1 MNIREYLTK
10 LNPEQVQAVQHEG
23 SPLLILAGAGS
34 GKTSVITAK
43 IAYLIAEKGIRPSQI
58 LAVTF
63 TKKAASEMMER
74 AIRLEP
80 LASKAQIRTFHSFGS
95 WFLRF
100 HAAEVGISSNFTVYD
115 DSDMVTLVS
124 KAVPSLQKK
133 NAAHYAHLISLAKDY
148 CLAWD
153 SPELAELDSDPDFP
167 EIYRQYEN
175 RLRET
180 GNVDFGDLIML
191 PVILLQ
197 ENESLRAYM
206 HSRFRVIMVDEYQ
219 DSNVAQ
225 FKLLQALA
233 GEDTYVCVVGDDDQ
247 SIYRFRGAEV
257 QNILTFQDHFPGTQ
271 IIKLVRNYRSVAP
284 ILSNADSVV
293 SNNKG
298 RLGKNLVSVRGEGG
312 KPQLFFFANQDEES
326 AFCSDMIREAH
337 KKGCPYSDWAI
348 LYRTNAQSLNFE
360 TEFMHKKIPY
370 SVVGSLKFYEREEVK
385 DALAVISFLVNPR
398 DELSFRRIVNKPPR
412 GVGDVTQDKIIAKA
426 AENRADVE
434 NLVPKL
440 GLVEACLDLLPSL
453 PKKARASLKEFLDTV
468 SELSAMLGDEEPDFG
483 SFEDDSDTTPDA
495 RVDKPGG
502 AETAEVSDGKVDS
515 ASVAEVSDAVSMRAV
530 KGAKATSL
538 FAGDSPLTLA
548 DFIEE
553 VVKKTGLLEYHEAQD
568 EIAGTQKVANL
579 QELYNSAAFFDC
591 SRKGLL
597 DFLDHIEL
605 DRAAEDNSDDTSDA
619 VTLITL
625 HNTKGLEFP
634 RVIITGME
642 TGVFPRADKTE
653 DELEEERR
661 LFYVGITRA
670 KDELYFTSCASRR
683 LYGRTDF
690 MEVSPF
696 LMELDAENLEV
707 YGRQPAAFRRNFQT
721 LHGDVGSGSGAG
733 SGSSRSGRSGT
744 GSGAGFG
751 KDASR
756 FGASGSAANSE
767 NSRFS
772 SGSGSSARGRV
783 LNTNAAA
790 DDDFDDELE
799 TVWRKGKRVYHDDF
813 GYGYITNAMYSDEG
827 MYIITVAFE
836 CGRKKSFMPAY
847 QSASFMLCGD

>member
-100 HAAEVGISSNFTVYD
+100 HAAEAGISSNFTVYD

-148 CLAWD
+148 CLKWD

-298 RLGKNLVSVRGEGG
+298 RLGKNLVSVRGEGA

-326 AFCSDMIREAH
+326 AFCSEMIRESH

-453 PKKARASLKEFLDTV
+453 PKKARTSLKEFLDVV
-468 SELSAMLGDEEPDFG
+468 SELSGMLGDEEPDFG
-483 SFEDDSDTTPDA
+483 SFEDDSDISPD
-495 RVDKPGG
+495 VSDGKLGG
-502 AETAEVSDGKVDS
+502 AETAEVSNG
-515 ASVAEVSDAVSMRAV
+515 ASLS
-530 KGAKATSL
+530 
-538 FAGDSPLTLA
+538 AGDNPLTLA

-579 QELYNSAAFFDC
+579 QELYNSASLFDC

-683 LYGRTDF
+683 LYGRTDY

-707 YGRQPAAFRRNFQT
+707 YGRQPAAFRRNFQV
-721 LHGDVGSGSGAG
+721 LHGDSVGKSGGARTGGGATG
-733 SGSSRSGRSGT
+733 SRSGT
-744 GSGAGFG
+744 GAGFG
-751 KDASR
+751 RDASK
-756 FGASGSAANSE
+756 FAP
-767 NSRFS
+767 S
-772 SGSGSSARGRV
+772 SSGSSARGHT

-813 GYGYITNAMYSDEG
+813 GYGYISNAMYSDEG

-847 QSASFMLCGD
+847 QSASLMLCGD

>member
-63 TKKAASEMMER
+63 TKKAANEMMER

-100 HAAEVGISSNFTVYD
+100 HAAEAGISSSFTVYD
-115 DSDMVTLVS
+115 DNDMVTLVS

-148 CLAWD
+148 CLTWD
-153 SPELAELDSDPDFP
+153 SPELAELESDPDFP
-167 EIYRQYEN
+167 EIYRAYDS

-197 ENESLRAYM
+197 QNESLREYM

-257 QNILTFQDHFPGTQ
+257 QNILTFQDHFPGTE

-284 ILSNADSVV
+284 ILKNSDSVV

-298 RLGKNLVSVRGEGG
+298 RLGKNLVSVRGEGK
-312 KPQLFFFANQDEES
+312 KPQLFFFGNQDEES
-326 AFCSDMIREAH
+326 SFCAEMIRDAH

-360 TEFMHKKIPY
+360 TEFLHKKIPY
-370 SVVGSLKFYEREEVK
+370 SVVGSLKFYEREEIK

-412 GVGDVTQDKIIAKA
+412 GVGEVTQDKIIAKA
-426 AENRADVE
+426 AENRVAGD
-434 NLVPKL
+434 LVPKI
-440 GLVEACLDLLPSL
+440 GIIEACLDLLPSL
-453 PKKARASLKEFLDTV
+453 PKKAKSSLKEFLDIVAEFT
-468 SELSAMLGDEEPDFG
+468 EILGADDDVPGADFAGEEAAD
-483 SFEDDSDTTPDA
+483 
-495 RVDKPGG
+495 
-502 AETAEVSDGKVDS
+502 AEVARADAEAARAD
-515 ASVAEVSDAVSMRAV
+515 AEAAEHVATKEA
-530 KGAKATSL
+530 GAL
-538 FAGDSPLTLA
+538 GNGDSPLTLA

-553 VVKKTGLLEYHEAQD
+553 VVKKTGLLEFHEAQD
-568 EIAGTQKVANL
+568 EIAGTQKVSNL
-579 QELYNSAAFFDC
+579 QELYNSASLYDC

-597 DFLDHIEL
+597 EFLDHIEL
-605 DRAAEDNSDDTSDA
+605 DRAAEDASEDSTDS

-653 DELEEERR
+653 EELEEERR

-707 YGRQPAAFRRNFQT
+707 YGRQPAAFRRNFQV
-721 LHGDVGSGSGAG
+721 LHGDSVGKSGGSYGGAKNATG
-733 SGSSRSGRSGT
+733 TRSGYGA
-744 GSGAGFG
+744 GAGFG
-751 KDASR
+751 KNADA
-756 FGASGSAANSE
+756 FGM
-767 NSRFS
+767 
-772 SGSGSSARGRV
+772 SARGHV
-783 LNTNAAA
+783 LNTKAPS

-813 GYGYITNAMYSDEG
+813 GYGYIMNAMYSDEG
-827 MYIITVAFE
+827 EYLITIAFE
-836 CGRKKSFMPAY
+836 SGRKKTFMPAY
-847 QSASFMLCGD
+847 QAASLMLCSD

>member
-1 MNIREYLTK
+1 MNVHDYLSV
-10 LNPEQVQAVQHEG
+10 LNPEQVQAVKHEG

-43 IAYLIAEKGIRPSQI
+43 IAYLISEKGVRPSQI

-63 TKKAASEMMER
+63 TKKAATEMMER
-74 AIRLEP
+74 ACRLEP

-95 WFLRF
+95 WFLRY
-100 HAAEVGISSNFTVYD
+100 HAAEAGISPNFTVYD
-115 DSDMVTLVS
+115 DTDMVTLVS

-148 CLAWD
+148 CLTWD
-153 SPELAELDSDPDFP
+153 SPELPELEADPDFP
-167 EIYRQYEN
+167 EIYRAYEN

-197 ENESLRAYM
+197 DNESLRAFM
-206 HSRFRVIMVDEYQ
+206 HSRFRVVMVDEYQ

-225 FKLLQALA
+225 FKLLQALS
-233 GEDTYVCVVGDDDQ
+233 GDDTYVCVVGDDDQ

-257 QNILTFQDHFPGTQ
+257 QNILTFQDHFPGTE

-284 ILSNADSVV
+284 ILSNADCVV
-293 SNNKG
+293 SNNKD

-326 AFCSDMIREAH
+326 AFCAQMIEEAH

-360 TEFMHKKIPY
+360 TEFLHKKIPY

-385 DALAVISFLVNPR
+385 DALAIISFLVNPR

-412 GVGDVTQDKIIAKA
+412 GIGEVSQDKIIARA
-426 AENRADVE
+426 AANRTDA

-440 GLVEACLDLLPSL
+440 GLVEASLDVLPSL
-453 PKKARASLKEFLDTV
+453 PKKAKNALKEFLDII
-468 SELSAMLGDEEPDFG
+468 SELDEMLGPEEAYG
-483 SFEDDSDTTPDA
+483 SFPDESEDGGLEESAASDA
-495 RVDKPGG
+495 AL
-502 AETAEVSDGKVDS
+502 AEKAAHKAAS
-515 ASVAEVSDAVSMRAV
+515 ASKEKV
-530 KGAKATSL
+530 
-538 FAGDSPLTLA
+538 LTLA

-553 VVKKTGLLEYHEAQD
+553 AVKKTGLVEYHEAQD

-579 QELYNSAAFFDC
+579 QELFNSAALYDC

-597 DFLDHIEL
+597 EFLDHIEL
-605 DRAAEDNSDDTSDA
+605 DRAAEEPSEENSDA

-625 HNTKGLEFP
+625 HNTKGLEFS

-642 TGVFPRADKTE
+642 TGVFPRADKKEE
-653 DELEEERR
+653 DLEEERR

-696 LMELDAENLEV
+696 LMELDAENLSV

-721 LHGDVGSGSGAG
+721 LHGNSA
-733 SGSSRSGRSGT
+733 SGT
-744 GSGAGFG
+744 GFG
-751 KDASR
+751 KNADSFVNSGR
-756 FGASGSAANSE
+756 KSSLGSA
-767 NSRFS
+767 S
-772 SGSGSSARGRV
+772 SGRI
-783 LNTNAAA
+783 LNTNATA
-790 DDDFDDELE
+790 DDDFDDTLE

-813 GYGYITNAMYSDEG
+813 GYGYITNAIYSDEG
-827 MYIITVAFE
+827 EYIITIAFE

-847 QSASFMLCGD
+847 QASSLMLCGE

>member
-100 HAAEVGISSNFTVYD
+100 HAAEAGISANYTVYD
-115 DSDMVTLVS
+115 DNDMVTLVS

-148 CLAWD
+148 CLTWD

-271 IIKLVRNYRSVAP
+271 IIKLVRNYRSIAP

-326 AFCSDMIREAH
+326 AFCSEMIREAH

-453 PKKARASLKEFLDTV
+453 PKKARTSLKEFLDTV
-468 SELSAMLGDEEPDFG
+468 SELSGMLGDEEPDFG
-483 SFEDDSDTTPDA
+483 SFEDDSDIAPDA
-495 RVDKPGG
+495 SDGKLGG
-502 AETAEVSDGKVDS
+502 AETAEVSNASGGAS
-515 ASVAEVSDAVSMRAV
+515 AV
-530 KGAKATSL
+530 GASAAALDKNLS
-538 FAGDSPLTLA
+538 AGDSPLTLA

-579 QELYNSAAFFDC
+579 QELYNSAALFDC

-605 DRAAEDNSDDTSDA
+605 DRAAEDNSGDTSDA

-707 YGRQPAAFRRNFQT
+707 YGRQPAAFKRNFQT
-721 LHGDVGSGSGAG
+721 LHGDVGATH
-733 SGSSRSGRSGT
+733 SGR
-744 GSGAGFG
+744 SGAGFG

-756 FGASGSAANSE
+756 FGASGSD
-767 NSRFS
+767 
-772 SGSGSSARGRV
+772 SSARGHV
-783 LNTNAAA
+783 LNTKGPS

-847 QSASFMLCGD
+847 QSASLMLCGD

>member
-10 LNPEQVQAVQHEG
+10 LNPERVQAVQHEG

-100 HAAEVGISSNFTVYD
+100 HAAEAGISSNFTVYD

-148 CLAWD
+148 CLTWD

-298 RLGKNLVSVRGEGG
+298 RLGKNLVSVRGEGK

-326 AFCSDMIREAH
+326 SFCAEMIREAH

-453 PKKARASLKEFLDTV
+453 PKKARTSLKEFLDVV
-468 SELSAMLGDEEPDFG
+468 SELSGMLGDEEPDFG
-483 SFEDDSDTTPDA
+483 SFEDDSDISPD
-495 RVDKPGG
+495 VN
-502 AETAEVSDGKVDS
+502 EVAAANLS
-515 ASVAEVSDAVSMRAV
+515 
-530 KGAKATSL
+530 
-538 FAGDSPLTLA
+538 AGDNPLTLA

-579 QELYNSAAFFDC
+579 QELYNSASLFDC

-721 LHGDVGSGSGAG
+721 LHGDSVGKSGGARTG
-733 SGSSRSGRSGT
+733 GAT
-744 GSGAGFG
+744 GSRAGTGAGFG
-751 KDASR
+751 RDASK
-756 FGASGSAANSE
+756 FAP
-767 NSRFS
+767 S
-772 SGSGSSARGRV
+772 SSGSSARGHV

-813 GYGYITNAMYSDEG
+813 GYGYIMNATYSDEG

-847 QSASFMLCGD
+847 QAGSLMLCGD

>member
-100 HAAEVGISSNFTVYD
+100 HAAEAGISSNFTVYD

-148 CLAWD
+148 CLTWD

-197 ENESLRAYM
+197 QNESLREYM

-298 RLGKNLVSVRGEGG
+298 RLGKNLISVRGEG
-312 KPQLFFFANQDEES
+312 KRPQLRFLANQDDEA
-326 AFCSDMIREAH
+326 AFCIDMIRDAH

-360 TEFMHKKIPY
+360 TAFMHKKIPY

-385 DALAVISFLVNPR
+385 DALALISFLVNPR

-412 GVGDVTQDKIIAKA
+412 GVGEVTQDKIIAKA
-426 AENRADVE
+426 AENRVAGD
-434 NLVPKL
+434 LVPKI

-453 PKKARASLKEFLDTV
+453 PKKARTSLKEFLDTV
-468 SELSAMLGDEEPDFG
+468 SELSGMLGDEEPDFG
-483 SFEDDSDTTPDA
+483 SFEDDSDVSADVKA
-495 RVDKPGG
+495 DSG
-502 AETAEVSDGKVDS
+502 A
-515 ASVAEVSDAVSMRAV
+515 
-530 KGAKATSL
+530 SL
-538 FAGDSPLTLA
+538 SAGDSPLTLA

-579 QELYNSAAFFDC
+579 QELYNSASLFDC

-605 DRAAEDNSDDTSDA
+605 DRAAEDASEDSTDS

-683 LYGRTDF
+683 LYGHTDY

-707 YGRQPAAFRRNFQT
+707 YGKQPAAFRRNFQV
-721 LHGDVGSGSGAG
+721 LHGDSTKNSGGSRVSGASGSITGYGA
-733 SGSSRSGRSGT
+733 
-744 GSGAGFG
+744 GAGFG
-751 KDASR
+751 RDASK
-756 FGASGSAANSE
+756 FASSA
-767 NSRFS
+767 
-772 SGSGSSARGRV
+772 SGSSARGHV
-783 LNTNAAA
+783 LNTNATA

-813 GYGYITNAMYSDEG
+813 GYGYIANAMYSDEG

-847 QSASFMLCGD
+847 QAGSLMLCGE